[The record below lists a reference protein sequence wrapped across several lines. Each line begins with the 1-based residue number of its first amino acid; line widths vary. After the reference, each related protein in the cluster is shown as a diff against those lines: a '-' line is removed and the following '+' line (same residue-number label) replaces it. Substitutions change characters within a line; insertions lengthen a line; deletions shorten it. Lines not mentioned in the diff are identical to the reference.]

1 MINDDIFL
9 RELERRDLATL
20 NAWRADRELVGLLG
34 GSFRYVGSEIDEK
47 WFDAYLN
54 SRAQNIRLAICLKS
68 TGEAVGVAYL
78 LGIDWVSRCAEFSI
92 QIGVE
97 SARGRGIGEVATG
110 LTLQH
115 AFDDLNL
122 HRISLTLLASNARAK
137 ALYEKV
143 GFRAEGL
150 LRQAAYKGGRYVDV
164 IPMALLATDR
174 PFPPS
179 NVLRPTHES
188 D

>member
-1 MINDDIFL
+1 MINDEIFL
-9 RELERRDLATL
+9 RELERRDLSTV

-47 WFDAYLN
+47 WFDAYLA
-54 SRAQNIRLAICLKS
+54 SRTHSVRLAICLKS

-78 LGIDWVSRCAEFSI
+78 LGIDWVTRSAEFSI

-97 SARGRGIGEVATG
+97 SARGRGIGEAATR

-122 HRISLTLLASNARAK
+122 HRISLTVLASNARAK

-150 LRQAAYKGGRYVDV
+150 FREAAYKRGRYLDV
-164 IPMALLATDR
+164 IPMASLATDR
-174 PFPPS
+174 PIPS
-179 NVLRPTHES
+179 PTARHPVHEP

>member
-1 MINDDIFL
+1 MINDEIFL
-9 RELERRDLATL
+9 RELERRDLSALT
-20 NAWRADRELVGLLG
+20 AWRADRELVGLLG
-34 GSFRYVGSEIDEK
+34 GSFRHVGSEIDEK

-54 SRAQNIRLAICLKS
+54 SRAHNVRLAICLKS
-68 TGEAVGVAYL
+68 TGEAVGVTYL

-97 SARGRGIGEVATG
+97 STRGRGIGEAATR

-150 LRQAAYKGGRYVDV
+150 LRQAAFKGGRYLDV
-164 IPMALLATDR
+164 IPMALLSTER

-179 NVLRPTHES
+179 TVLSPVHEP